1 MTPLI
6 DPRLGDV
13 EDDASSTKRRSLL
26 SIAGSMLAE
35 ISLPKLIS
43 AWLLLIV
50 LPCLLLG
57 LAPLVG
63 SAWLSSFS
71 QSLSESYRGIWPFL
85 LLLILAAFGWFGG
98 RPFLRAAEQG
108 FWSLNSIAVQPVYA
122 LCREGLRHVSELL
135 LARRLDENGRAGLRA
150 ASAAVAGVL
159 LCGVAL
165 LVMAW
170 VWRYSRWT
178 GELSDLIAPGRM
190 LIPTLANGAVILCGY
205 CAAASLV
212 WGIAD
217 ATMDQPRNLADF
229 ANPTQVT
236 RQWRV
241 AHLSDVHIVGP
252 EYGFRIE
259 SGRLGPRGNVRL
271 AAVLERLEAIHAAQP
286 LDHIIITG
294 DITDAGLSAEWAE
307 FFTALSRHPKLA
319 ERTLLLPGN
328 HDINVVDRANP
339 ARLDL
344 PTSPGPRLREV
355 RSLSGIAAVQAGR
368 VHVVDL
374 LKRRLG
380 DTLEQAL
387 MPHRADIAKFA
398 DTGSIWLS
406 GRLARVWAEAFPMV
420 LPPDGEDGLGVILL
434 NSTARTHFSF
444 TNALGLVSAEQA
456 LAIEVLVKQYPRA
469 HWVVALHHH
478 MIEYPTRAKAFSER
492 IGTALING
500 SWFVRQLQRF
510 SDRIVVMHGHRHIDW
525 IGHCGGLRI
534 VSAPSPVME
543 STGEDAS
550 YFLIHTLGVDAA
562 GALALLPP
570 ERIDLPGAPLQA

>member
-1 MTPLI
+1 MTHLI
-6 DPRLGDV
+6 DPRLGDI

-57 LAPLVG
+57 LAPLIG
-63 SAWLSSFS
+63 SAWISSFS
-71 QSLSESYRGIWPFL
+71 HSLADSYRGVWPFL
-85 LLLILAAFGWFGG
+85 LLLIVVVLGFFGG

-108 FWSLNSIAVQPVYA
+108 FWSLNSIAVQPSYA
-122 LCREGLRHVSELL
+122 LCREALRHVFEMLF
-135 LARRLDENGRAGLRA
+135 ARRLDENGRARLRA
-150 ASAAVAGVL
+150 ACAAIAGVVM
-159 LCGVAL
+159 CGIAL

-170 VWRYSRWT
+170 VWPYTRWD
-178 GELSDLIAPGRM
+178 GEWRDLVAPGRM
-190 LIPTLANGAVILCGY
+190 LVPTLANGAVILCGY

-217 ATMDQPRNLADF
+217 ATMDQPLDFRGFADP
-229 ANPTQVT
+229 AQVAP
-236 RQWRV
+236 RWRI
-241 AHLSDVHIVGP
+241 AHLSDIHIVAP
-252 EYGFRIE
+252 DYGFRLE
-259 SGRLGPRGNVRL
+259 SGRLGPRGNDRL
-271 AAVLERLEAIHAAQP
+271 ARLLDGLEAIHAARP

-307 FFTALSRHPKLA
+307 FFAALSRHPRLA

-328 HDINVVDRANP
+328 HDINVVDRSNP

-344 PTSPGPRLREV
+344 PTSPGPRLREM
-355 RSLSGIAAVQAGR
+355 RSLSGMAAVQGGR
-368 VHVVDL
+368 VQVVDL
-374 LKRRLG
+374 SKRRLG
-380 DTLEQAL
+380 DTLAAAL
-387 MPHRADIAKFA
+387 APHRDDIARFA
-398 DTGSIWLS
+398 DTGTVWLS
-406 GRLARVWAEAFPMV
+406 RRLERVWADAFPMV

-444 TNALGLVSAEQA
+444 TNALGLISAEQA
-456 LAIEVLVKQYPRA
+456 LAIEMVVRQFPSA
-469 HWVVALHHH
+469 FWVMALHHH
-478 MIEYPTRAKAFSER
+478 MIEYPMRAKAFSER

-510 SDRIVVMHGHRHIDW
+510 GDRIVVMHGHRHIDW

-534 VSAPSPVME
+534 ISAPSPVME
-543 STGEDAS
+543 RTGEGPS
-550 YFLIHTLGVDAA
+550 YILIHTLGVDAS
-562 GALALLPP
+562 GSLALLPP
-570 ERIDLPGAPLQA
+570 ERLEIPGAPLLA